1 MIFDLHSVDQR
12 VDLNDHKRLKG
23 FEPVILLI
31 NRFLILSL
39 LLNIKDVQHNG
50 LQKIIREAPANQG
63 GVMPRVIWPN

>member
-12 VDLNDHKRLKG
+12 VDLNDHIRLKG

-50 LQKIIREAPANQG
+50 LQKYYVRHRQTRG
-63 GVMPRVIWPN
+63 GHASSYLA